1 LAERD
6 DRCVAFLIEPS
17 PPADELVAKIPD
29 VRDRAAER
37 GETES

>member
-6 DRCVAFLIEPS
+6 DRRVAFFIEPAS
-17 PPADELVAKIPD
+17 PADELVAKIPD
-29 VRDRAAER
+29 VRDGAAER

>member
-6 DRCVAFLIEPS
+6 DRRIALLVEPAS
-17 PPADELVAKIPD
+17 SADELVAKIPD
-29 VRDRAAER
+29 VRDGAAER